1 MAYRFLPA
9 RGVQLWRLVLLVWPC
24 LGLAATAA
32 AADRLPQPKG
42 PVVLTI
48 GGDIQRTTDGVH
60 ALFDVAMLQAL
71 GMVTVRTRTPWTE
84 GVSEFQGVLLRDVLR
99 LVGAKGD
106 TIRASALNDYVAE
119 IPASDPAHHD
129 VILALKKDGEYLTV
143 RTMGPILVLYPF
155 DDDPALQTE
164 AVYTRSVWQLA
175 ELEVGAPVET
185 AIPADAEPAV
195 PATAAAELPAPLP
208 QAPAMPAPDTPTATA
223 AVEAP
228 EAATAEPD
236 EASASDDAAAAVA
249 AVAPASGSVT
259 DAGEAGAEPVGET
272 KAPIPAGDAPRQRS
286 VDNIPNGASLGR
298 NALSRHGEA
307 EGGSE

>member
-1 MAYRFLPA
+1 VL
-9 RGVQLWRLVLLVWPC
+9 LLVLWPC
-24 LGLAATAA
+24 LWPGGAA
-32 AADRLPQPKG
+32 AAGDRLPQPKG

-48 GGDIQRTTDGVH
+48 GGDIERTTDGSH

-71 GMVTVRTRTPWTE
+71 GMVTVRTRTPWTH
-84 GVSEFQGVLLRDVLR
+84 GVSEFEGVLLRDVLR
-99 LVGAKGD
+99 LVGARGD

-119 IPASDPAHHD
+119 IPASDPASHD

-155 DDDPALQTE
+155 DEDPVLQTE

-185 AIPADAEPAV
+185 AV
-195 PATAAAELPAPLP
+195 PAEGGAVLATLPLP
-208 QAPAMPAPDTPTATA
+208 QAPADEAADAKIA
-223 AVEAP
+223 AVPAP
-228 EAATAEPD
+228 EAPAPVPTGPEETA
-236 EASASDDAAAAVA
+236 ASEAAAAA
-249 AVAPASGSVT
+249 LAEIAPASG
-259 DAGEAGAEPVGET
+259 AAAEPE
-272 KAPIPAGDAPRQRS
+272 APPAVEPEGATVAAIGAPEMLRQRS

-298 NALSRHGEA
+298 NALGRHGEA